1 MPPDQASS
9 TATVLLVEDE
19 ESLRLSVSKILRR
32 NGFSVIEAC
41 DGSVAIEYLQTG
53 SGSHIDVVLL
63 DLTLPGA
70 SSLEVIEQIRR
81 AGARIKVVLMSAYG
95 LEMAPLLVSSP
106 ELRGFIRK
114 PFETVDL
121 VQVLRDVLSK
131 ERQDGA

>member
-1 MPPDQASS
+1 MSADHASA

-19 ESLRLSVSKILRR
+19 ETLRLSVSKILRR

-41 DGSVAIEYLQTG
+41 DGSVAIEYLRADMA
-53 SGSHIDVVLL
+53 SHIDIVLL

-70 SSLEVIEQIRR
+70 SSLDVIEQTRLSH
-81 AGARIKVVLMSAYG
+81 AGIKVVLMSAYG

-106 ELRGFIRK
+106 ELSGFIRK

-121 VQVLRDVLSK
+121 LQVLRDVLSK
-131 ERQDGA
+131 EGANGA